1 MIIRENNI
9 EMTRGDTE
17 ELTVYVPSK
26 AFVAGDIIELTIRKT
41 PAAKLIFLHKT
52 VSDFTE
58 KEGKAVFH
66 FEPEDT
72 ASIPWGKYSYDIQ
85 ATFADIGVKTII
97 KPSAFVLGEEDT
109 YGIEEP
115 ENDG

>member
-1 MIIRENNI
+1 MIIYENNI

-17 ELTVYVPSK
+17 ELTAYVPNK
-26 AFVAGDIIELTIRKT
+26 PFVSGDVVELTVRKS
-41 PAAKLIFLHKT
+41 PAAKQYVLHKT
-52 VSDFTE
+52 VDDFTE

-66 FEPEDT
+66 LAPEDT

-85 ATFADIGVKTII
+85 VTFVDIGVKTII
-97 KPSAFVLGEEDT
+97 KPHTFTLGEEDT

-115 ENDG
+115 EDDG

>member
-1 MIIRENNI
+1 MIITGNDV

-26 AFVAGDIIELTIRKT
+26 PFVTGDYVELTIRKT
-41 PAAKLIFLHKT
+41 TASKQIFLHKKIE
-52 VSDFTE
+52 DFTE

-72 ASIPWGKYSYDIQ
+72 ASIPWGKYSYDVQ
-85 ATFADIGVKTII
+85 ATFNDIGVKTII
-97 KPSAFVLGEEDT
+97 KPSVFKIGEEDT
-109 YGIEEP
+109 YGIPEP
-115 ENDG
+115 DEGE